1 MDKGKF
7 RHRDAIKD
15 LSVND
20 SARRRLRAQVN
31 VISVAKVRRLDSVS
45 RSRPRQVAVLQVKHG
60 AKKKECSA
68 LTLSRRRRPST
79 SSSSSNNSN
88 SSGSSS
94 NEVARPR
101 QPITDRARA
110 SRKVGRRNNQKKR
123 HRHAHNNFGA
133 ITPVAPE

>member
-31 VISVAKVRRLDSVS
+31 VISVAEVRRLDSVS

-60 AKKKECSA
+60 AKKKECRA
-68 LTLSRRRRPST
+68 LMVSRPSHNSNST
-79 SSSSSNNSN
+79 SSS
-88 SSGSSS
+88 
-94 NEVARPR
+94 NEAARLR
-101 QPITDRARA
+101 QPITDRGRA